1 MTKNEKLLRSL
12 KRKLALL
19 DLTDAEYA
27 LLGLEPPKRKP
38 PKRLIEKAAKL
49 VRALKRKAKKKADKK
64 SLDPVIWH
72 TS

>member
-49 VRALKRKAKKKADKK
+49 VRALKRKAKKKAVKK

>member
-1 MTKNEKLLRSL
+1 MTKNEKLLKAL

-27 LLGLEPPKRKP
+27 LLGIEPPKRKP

-49 VRALKRKAKKKADKK
+49 VKALKQKAKKKVSSKK
-64 SLDPVIWH
+64 IPEGIWY